1 MRRWSCSRR
10 WPRRCP
16 SEPDARLPAR
26 QRPPSSAPRR
36 SASARRPAS
45 RRSTSPRARACSRSP
60 RRGSQPA
67 DVDALFIAQPQ
78 DTLAGLSFAEYLG
91 IQPKLT
97 DNNRTGGSAFLL
109 HLSHAALALDAG
121 LCDVALI
128 AYGSNQAT
136 ATGKLQSTSRSS
148 AYEAPYKP
156 LRPIS
161 SYALA
166 AARHMHQYGT
176 TKRQLAEVAVAARR
190 WAQLNPEAVARDPLA
205 IDDVVNARMV
215 SDPLGVR
222 DCCLVTDGAA
232 AIVMTRADR
241 ARDLSRAPGLRA
253 RRRIGRHARRHLVD
267 ARPDDD
273 RRRAIRRARL
283 RAGGRAAADID
294 VVQVYDAFTINT
306 ILFLEDLGFCAKGE
320 GGAFVEGGRIAP
332 GGALPVNTSGGG
344 LSYCHPGM
352 FGLFTIVESV
362 RQLHGDAGERQVADA
377 RARARARQRRRA
389 VEPGD
394 RDLRHRIHALSHPRK
409 GVQR

>member
-1 MRRWSCSRR
+1 MHGF
-10 WPRRCP
+10 PRGKTSIVGAATFGVGKAP
-16 SEPDARLPAR
+16 GFEAIELAAHASLLALADAQL
-26 QRPPSSAPRR
+26 AP
-36 SASARRPAS
+36 
-45 RRSTSPRARACSRSP
+45 C
-60 RRGSQPA
+60 
-67 DVDALFIAQPQ
+67 DVDAVFIAQPQ
-78 DTLAGLSFAEYLG
+78 DTLAGLTFSEYLG
-91 IQPKLT
+91 IRPKIT
-97 DNNRTGGSAFLL
+97 DNNRSGGSAFLL
-109 HLSHAALALDAG
+109 QLEHAALALDAG

-136 ATGKLQSTSRSS
+136 ASGTLVQTSRSS

-166 AARHMHQYGT
+166 AARHMHRYGT

-190 WAQLNPEAVARDPLA
+190 WAQLNPEAVARDELSL
-205 IDDVVNARMV
+205 DSVVNARMV

-232 AIVMTRADR
+232 AIVMTRAER
-241 ARDLSRAPGLRA
+241 AAD
-253 RRRIGRHARRHLVD
+253 RHAKPVYVL
-267 ARPDDD
+267 
-273 RRRAIRRARL
+273 
-283 RAGGRAAADID
+283 GAAAAVTHADISSMPDLAVTGAAESGARAYAQAGVGAAEID

-352 FGLFTIVESV
+352 FGLFTLVESV
-362 RQLHGDAGERQVADA
+362 RQLRGDAGERQVHSAELA
-377 RARARARQRRRA
+377 LA
-389 VEPGD
+389 
-394 RDLRHRIHALSHPRK
+394 HANGGVLSSQATVIL
-409 GVQR
+409 GTAATL